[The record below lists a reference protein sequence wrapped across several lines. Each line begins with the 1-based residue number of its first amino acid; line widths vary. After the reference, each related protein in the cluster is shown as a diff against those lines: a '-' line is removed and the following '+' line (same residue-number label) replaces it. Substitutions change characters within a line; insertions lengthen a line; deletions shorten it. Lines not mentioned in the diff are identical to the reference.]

1 MTTIEM
7 TDRTR
12 VRRLADRGRYDA
24 GTIYAILDEAL
35 ICHVGF
41 VVDSPGAP
49 NGAAPVVIPTIH
61 WREGDTLY
69 FHGSAASRML
79 RSLKNGVE
87 ACVTVT
93 LLDGLVLARS
103 AFHHSMNY
111 RSVVVFGTAREVT
124 DEAEK
129 IRTLDALVEHV
140 MRGRSAEIRQPNA
153 RELRQTL
160 VLALPLEEASAKIRT
175 GGPVDDEEDYAL
187 PVWAGV
193 LPLALTPREPVAD
206 GEVVSEVPRYVREY
220 AR

>member
-1 MTTIEM
+1 MTEQALPVS
-7 TDRTR
+7 DRTR
-12 VRRLADRGRYDA
+12 VRRLAERGRYETE
-24 GTIYAILDEAL
+24 TIHAILDEAL

-41 VVDSPGAP
+41 VVDGQ
-49 NGAAPVVIPTIH
+49 PVVIPTIH

-79 RSLKNGVE
+79 RSLRDGVD

-111 RSVVVFGTAREVT
+111 RSVVVFGKAREVRE
-124 DEAEK
+124 DEK
-129 IRTLDALVEHV
+129 VRVLDSLVEHV
-140 MRGRSAEIRQPNA
+140 VRGRSKEVRAPNLK
-153 RELRQTL
+153 ELRQTL
-160 VLALPLEEASAKIRT
+160 VLALPIDEASAKIRT

-193 LPLALTPREPVAD
+193 LPLTLTPGEPVAD
-206 GEVVSEVPRYVREY
+206 RGVTGEVPGYVREY
-220 AR
+220 TRG